1 MRRRRPEKRII
12 LPDTKYNDL
21 QVAKFINYIMQ
32 NGKKGTAE
40 KIFYGA
46 MDLIKTKTKTDG
58 IKIFKKGIENASPK
72 C

>member
-1 MRRRRPEKRII
+1 M
-12 LPDTKYNDL
+12 PDTKYNDL